1 MLRGIRTA
9 STNWLGRIVLGVLL
23 GLIAISFAV
32 WGIGDIFR
40 GFGQAS
46 LARIGG
52 TEITTDQFRQLY
64 TERLQQMGRQLG
76 RPVTMEQARALGIDR
91 QLVGQLI
98 AEATLDQRVKALRL
112 SISDTEMA
120 RRLMADPTL
129 RGPDGR
135 FDRRRLEMLLRE
147 AQTTEQ
153 RYIGDQRRQMLRR
166 QLAGTILE
174 GTAVPKSLLEA
185 ADRYQ
190 NEQRAI
196 EFVLLTQAQA
206 GEIPEPTPEVLA
218 KFYESRK
225 GMFRTPEYRKI
236 VVLALLPEERAKQIE
251 ISEADLKKAYQD
263 RRARYLTPERRTVQQ
278 IRFDDPL
285 EAKKASERIAN
296 GADFLEIAKEQKQSE
311 KDIELGTLP
320 QGAFVDK
327 AVGEAAFALKENE
340 VSGPVIGRFGTML
353 LRVLKIEPESARP
366 FEEVAADLKRELT
379 VERAKTEI
387 LPFFDKMED
396 ERSLGRLLPE
406 AAKNL
411 NLPVRTIEVTRD
423 GLDRSGKPVTD
434 LPDAR
439 RLLTGTFSTDVGVEN
454 DPLQFEGGYIW
465 YEVTDIAPESDR
477 PFDEI
482 KDQVEARW
490 REEEIATRLRA
501 KANEL
506 LQRLKLSPLPEL
518 AAAEGLK
525 VETRADIKRTS
536 VSPPISPRAL
546 DAIFRTP
553 KDGYGSAEAESP
565 TELLVFRVTEVT
577 LPEIDANSEE
587 VKKLR
592 DALNQSYAQDVFGEY
607 LYQLQQQIGV
617 RINENAL
624 KQVVTGQ
631 RSDLN

>member
-206 GEIPEPTPEVLA
+206 GEIPEPTPDVLA

-353 LRVLKIEPESARP
+353 LRVLKIEPESSRP